1 MYYYYEIK
9 MPTQELF
16 DYFNNNLKH
25 SYFLNG
31 VTYAKGVNEKLDAF
45 INLSHDEICNYS
57 FFDINAKIEDHIEQY
72 NKTAAKYLRTKS
84 SCAKIIQ
91 CSLKIEKYQK
101 EILDRCKTRTGSG
114 YHIDYYFA
122 SPDVFK
128 DLRSYIDKTHT
139 IIENLKKRDID
150 NNFKENALK
159 VFEHKVKDYYGVFNL
174 DYTPIKQKVEE
185 KTMDCGLSVLSFIL
199 FVFLFWL
206 LVKCACG

>member
-1 MYYYYEIK
+1 

-84 SCAKIIQ
+84 
-91 CSLKIEKYQK
+91 
-101 EILDRCKTRTGSG
+101 
-114 YHIDYYFA
+114 
-122 SPDVFK
+122 
-128 DLRSYIDKTHT
+128 
-139 IIENLKKRDID
+139 
-150 NNFKENALK
+150 
-159 VFEHKVKDYYGVFNL
+159 
-174 DYTPIKQKVEE
+174 
-185 KTMDCGLSVLSFIL
+185 
-199 FVFLFWL
+199 
-206 LVKCACG
+206 

>member
-57 FFDINAKIEDHIEQY
+57 
-72 NKTAAKYLRTKS
+72 LRTKS